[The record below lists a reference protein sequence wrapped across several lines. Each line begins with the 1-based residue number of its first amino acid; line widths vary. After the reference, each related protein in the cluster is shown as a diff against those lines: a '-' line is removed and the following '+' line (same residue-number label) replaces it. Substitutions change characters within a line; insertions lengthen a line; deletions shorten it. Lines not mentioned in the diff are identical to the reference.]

1 MSEDYYKLLGVAR
14 NATEAE
20 IKAAYRKHALKHHP
34 DRNPGSK
41 EAEEKFKQINGAYQV
56 LSDPQ
61 KRQLYDQFGEAGVSG
76 AAGAGPGG
84 FGGFGGFRRG
94 GPDVGD
100 IFGDIFESF
109 FGGAAPGAGRQR
121 GRRGADLKYETTI

>member
-1 MSEDYYKLLGVAR
+1 MAEDYYKTLGVAR

-20 IKAAYRKHALKHHP
+20 IKAAYRKQALKHHP
-34 DRNPGSK
+34 DRNSGNK
-41 EAEEKFKQINGAYQV
+41 EAEEKFKEVNNAYQV

-76 AAGAGPGG
+76 AAGAGGRGG
-84 FGGFGGFRRG
+84 FGGQGRG

-100 IFGDIFESF
+100 IFGDIFENLF
-109 FGGAAPGAGRQR
+109 
-121 GRRGADLKYETTI
+121 